1 MQLEALFDKMH
12 FESLPDR
19 LDGMLEEAGKRE
31 LDYRSFL
38 SEALRIEW
46 EGRYQ
51 KGVSFRLALSRFPVM
66 KTLETFDLS
75 FQPSIAPKTIREL
88 SGLSFIDR
96 AENVVFLGP
105 PGVGKTHLAIALGVK
120 AVEAGYRVLFLSFE
134 DFLGKLR
141 KAQVEKMLSVLTLPK
156 LLILDEIGYLPLSR
170 EEASLFFR
178 LLCRRYEKASLIL
191 TSNKSFLDLGEVF
204 GDQTL
209 ARVILDRLLHHAT
222 RVNINGESFRLKE
235 RRRSG
240 LMETKTLAT
249 KEDTPKDD
257 ETQEQKLP
265 GPKTS
270 LRLFQGKSGQFL
282 AEKSG
287 QIKS

>member
-1 MQLEALFDKMH
+1 MQLEALFEKMH
-12 FESLPDR
+12 FEYLPDR

-141 KAQVEKMLSVLTLPK
+141 KAHVEKKLEKILAVLTLPK

-191 TSNKSFLDLGEVF
+191 TSNKSFLDWGEVF

-209 ARVILDRLLHHAT
+209 ATAILDRLLHHAT
-222 RVNINGESFRLKE
+222 TVNIKGESFRLKE

-240 LMETKTLAT
+240 LMESKTLVT

-257 ETQEQKLP
+257 ETQE
-265 GPKTS
+265 
-270 LRLFQGKSGQFL
+270 
-282 AEKSG
+282 
-287 QIKS
+287 